1 MAESGTGKTIIT
13 VSRQYGSGGREVGKR
28 LAEKRGL
35 AYYDKELIAR
45 AAKESGV
52 GEEFFEKEGEQ
63 VANPLSFLF
72 SYALEGSGT
81 SQDALPLAD
90 RIFIVQAKII
100 KQIATEGDCVI
111 VGRCSDYVLDQD
123 FDSIDVFVHSDWESR
138 ITRVMRRNDLDREGA
153 IARIKKTDKRRST
166 YYQHYTDRR
175 WGDTVNYDLS
185 LSTSKIGI
193 DGTVDL
199 LDRYVELRKAH

>member
-1 MAESGTGKTIIT
+1 MTESGTDKTVIT
-13 VSRQYGSGGREVGKR
+13 VSRQYGSGGREVGKK
-28 LAEKRGL
+28 LAEKLGI
-35 AYYDKELIAR
+35 AYYDKELIAL

-63 VANPLSFLF
+63 VVNPFAYLF
-72 SYALEGSGT
+72 SYALEGSGA
-81 SQDALPLAD
+81 SQDALPLSD
-90 RIFIVQAKII
+90 RIFIAQAKII

-123 FDSIDVFVHSDWESR
+123 FDSIDVFVHSDRESR
-138 ITRVMRRNDLDREGA
+138 VTRVMQRNDLDRTGA
-153 IARIKKTDKRRST
+153 IDRIKKTDKRRST

-175 WGDTVNYDLS
+175 WGDTVNFDLA

-193 DGTVDL
+193 DGAVEL
-199 LDRYVELRKAH
+199 LGRYVELRKAH